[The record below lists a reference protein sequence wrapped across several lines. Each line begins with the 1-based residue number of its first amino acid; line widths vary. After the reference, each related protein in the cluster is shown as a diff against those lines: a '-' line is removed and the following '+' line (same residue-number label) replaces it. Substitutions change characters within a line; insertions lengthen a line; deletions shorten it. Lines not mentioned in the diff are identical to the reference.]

1 MAGSSETLVLVP
13 LLTATPSH
21 LWEPR
26 QGPTRQ
32 RVDKEAGQQGQ
43 HGQQGPVGEAPPVHA
58 AEDGHG
64 GFVTLQDRG
73 GLGEMPISR
82 SQILWG

>member
-1 MAGSSETLVLVP
+1 
-13 LLTATPSH
+13 
-21 LWEPR
+21 
-26 QGPTRQ
+26 
-32 RVDKEAGQQGQ
+32 
-43 HGQQGPVGEAPPVHA
+43 VGEAPPVHA